1 MENIESNKI
10 NVELLFPY
18 ISDER
23 MLERIKKLPF
33 IREIPNWYIWS
44 LYCQLK
50 ESRFN
55 PPVKEV
61 ILSNFR
67 TDEIKLIN
75 NDHYVKPLH
84 YDEDLLE
91 AIASIVANNP
101 LTLVP
106 FMQNIV
112 KQTFLC
118 FLGVD
123 ESKRWNE
130 TIDLDKIHPETEP
143 SDHDLINMD
152 NKPRSISDIQG
163 PLWIGRSSEITR
175 CYAEAIHYLSM
186 LLIIIDKLLDKGV
199 NLEVLKFIDLSSK
212 SHQVNNFDKME
223 AEKNWLSCH
232 ICCTNNCDDQE
243 INLTRLKKFTLSEII
258 SFAQFDDLKQF
269 FEKIKILAYDFLLE
283 NYINEGYIPK
293 IDYLYPI
300 YYWEDTLS
308 TNGINSTLPNDP
320 KITTIE
326 DALKQIEEKMK
337 KVALKSYQ
345 TVIERKVK
353 KLKENLTS
361 IKNNTHLTSSAYM
374 NLLDRIDQLT
384 EKMKNS
390 FENQTKQEDIQPEA
404 FDYLL
409 KNVEDLVNKLNN
421 LSNSQKENMDNEM
434 NVFLQNLLDSLNL
447 GQPEETPTDSQEE
460 HLIDESNT
468 QQKIK
473 DYQSKMEEL
482 QKKIEILEIQKK
494 GLSEFLTKNN
504 IEDRLKTLEESL
516 SRIEKSNNEKDLE
529 NIIKKL
535 EAKDYIV
542 KEELLKILENYQS
555 KNSKYRKR
563 YLGIIAAFIGL
574 GTGLSITANNATS
587 SKLVSNVTSSK
598 SDSEAEE
605 QVLETPS
612 VIISPLPKE
621 SNVHIDNEDFNNSI
635 IKSEENSSD
644 LSPYLTLGRKIEGGR
659 IYYAS
664 IYSSVPSGYTDSSSV
679 IIGYYPFLNGEYL
692 GKISTNKDMEL
703 LMMQHREHLE
713 SITWKVATIKEEL
726 LAYYPEIRQ
735 AIENNQSIDPKYI
748 SQFEDYDP
756 IALKNTKETTL
767 NNSLKRLQ

>member
-1 MENIESNKI
+1 MENTESNKI

-33 IREIPNWYIWS
+33 IREIPNWDIWS
-44 LYCQLK
+44 LYCRLTKYSDNQ
-50 ESRFN
+50 
-55 PPVKEV
+55 PVKEV
-61 ILSNFR
+61 ILSDFR
-67 TDEIKLIN
+67 TDEIKI
-75 NDHYVKPLH
+75 DGPYYVAPLP
-84 YDEDLLE
+84 YDKNLLE

-106 FMQNIV
+106 FIQNIV

-130 TIDLDKIHPETEP
+130 TIDLDKIHPETEL
-143 SDHDLINMD
+143 SDYDLINMD
-152 NKPRSISDIQG
+152 TKDNADFWR
-163 PLWIGRSSEITR
+163 RHSEIR
-175 CYAEAIHYLSM
+175 KCYAEAIHYLSM
-186 LLIIIDKLLDKGV
+186 LLIIIDKLLDKDV
-199 NLEVLKFIDLSSK
+199 NLEVLKFTDLSSK

-223 AEKNWLSCH
+223 GEKNWLSCL
-232 ICCTNNCDDQE
+232 ICCTNDCDNQE

-269 FEKIKILAYDFLLE
+269 FEKIRILAYDFLLK
-283 NYINEGYIPK
+283 NYIDEGYITK
-293 IDYLYPI
+293 IDYLYPLH
-300 YYWEDTLS
+300 YWEYTLS
-308 TNGINSTLPNDP
+308 INEINSTLPNDP

-404 FDYLL
+404 LDYLL
-409 KNVEDLVNKLNN
+409 KNVEDLANKLNN
-421 LSNSQKENMDNEM
+421 LPNSQKENMDDKM

-482 QKKIEILEIQKK
+482 QKK
-494 GLSEFLTKNN
+494 
-504 IEDRLKTLEESL
+504 LK
-516 SRIEKSNNEKDLE
+516 
-529 NIIKKL
+529 
-535 EAKDYIV
+535 Y
-542 KEELLKILENYQS
+542 
-555 KNSKYRKR
+555 
-563 YLGIIAAFIGL
+563 
-574 GTGLSITANNATS
+574 
-587 SKLVSNVTSSK
+587 
-598 SDSEAEE
+598 
-605 QVLETPS
+605 
-612 VIISPLPKE
+612 
-621 SNVHIDNEDFNNSI
+621 
-635 IKSEENSSD
+635 
-644 LSPYLTLGRKIEGGR
+644 
-659 IYYAS
+659 
-664 IYSSVPSGYTDSSSV
+664 
-679 IIGYYPFLNGEYL
+679 
-692 GKISTNKDMEL
+692 
-703 LMMQHREHLE
+703 
-713 SITWKVATIKEEL
+713 
-726 LAYYPEIRQ
+726 
-735 AIENNQSIDPKYI
+735 
-748 SQFEDYDP
+748 
-756 IALKNTKETTL
+756 
-767 NNSLKRLQ
+767 

>member
-1 MENIESNKI
+1 MENTESNKI

-33 IREIPNWYIWS
+33 IREIPNWDIWS
-44 LYCQLK
+44 LYCRLTKYSDNQ
-50 ESRFN
+50 
-55 PPVKEV
+55 PVKEV
-61 ILSNFR
+61 ILSDFR
-67 TDEIKLIN
+67 TDEIKI
-75 NDHYVKPLH
+75 DGPYYVAPLP
-84 YDEDLLE
+84 YDKNLLE

-106 FMQNIV
+106 FIQNIV

-130 TIDLDKIHPETEP
+130 TIDLDKIHPETEL
-143 SDHDLINMD
+143 SDYDLINMD
-152 NKPRSISDIQG
+152 TKDNADFWR
-163 PLWIGRSSEITR
+163 RHSEIR
-175 CYAEAIHYLSM
+175 KCYAEAIHYLSM
-186 LLIIIDKLLDKGV
+186 LLIIIDKLLDKDV
-199 NLEVLKFIDLSSK
+199 NLEVLKFTDLSSK

-223 AEKNWLSCH
+223 GEKNWLSCH
-232 ICCTNNCDDQE
+232 IRCTNNCDNQE

-269 FEKIKILAYDFLLE
+269 FEKIRILAYDFLLK
-283 NYINEGYIPK
+283 NYIDEGYITK
-293 IDYLYPI
+293 IDYLYPLH
-300 YYWEDTLS
+300 YWEYTLS
-308 TNGINSTLPNDP
+308 INEINSTLPNDP

-374 NLLDRIDQLT
+374 NLLDQIDQLT

-404 FDYLL
+404 LDYLL
-409 KNVEDLVNKLNN
+409 KNVEDLANKLNN
-421 LSNSQKENMDNEM
+421 LPNSQKENMDDKM

-482 QKKIEILEIQKK
+482 QKEIEILEIQKK

-504 IEDRLKTLEESL
+504 IVNRLKTLEESL
-516 SRIEKSNNEKDLE
+516 SRIEKNNEKDLE

-535 EAKDYIV
+535 EEKDYIA
-542 KEELLKILENYQS
+542 KEELLKILENYQL
-555 KNSKYRKR
+555 KNSKDRKR

-587 SKLVSNVTSSK
+587 SKLVSDVTSSE
-598 SDSEAEE
+598 SDSETEE
-605 QVLETPS
+605 QVLATPS
-612 VIISPLPKE
+612 VIISPLPEE
-621 SNVHIDNEDFNNSI
+621 SNVHIDNEDLNNSMI
-635 IKSEENSSD
+635 NGEENSLD

-659 IYYAS
+659 MYYTS
-664 IYSSVPSGYTDSSSV
+664 IYSSVPTGYTDSSSV

-703 LMMQHREHLE
+703 FLKQHQDSLE
-713 SITWKVATIKEEL
+713 NINWKIATIREEWL
-726 LAYYPEIRQ
+726 PYYQEIIQ
-735 AIENNQSIDPKYI
+735 AIESNQIVDPKYI

-756 IALKNTKETTL
+756 IALKNIEEDTMK
-767 NNSLKRLQ
+767 NNLKRPQ